1 MFKIEK
7 GIPQNIKSMRMQYP
21 FDKMDVG
28 DSFLVKGGEQGM
40 KARSAAGNW
49 GKVNGKKFST
59 RKVGD
64 DYRVWRTA

>member
-7 GIPQNIKSMRMQYP
+7 NIPQNLKSMRMQYP
-21 FDKMDVG
+21 FDKMEIG
-28 DSFLVKGGEQGM
+28 DSFLVKGVEQGI

-59 RKVGD
+59 RMTQDG
-64 DYRVWRTA
+64 YRVWRTA